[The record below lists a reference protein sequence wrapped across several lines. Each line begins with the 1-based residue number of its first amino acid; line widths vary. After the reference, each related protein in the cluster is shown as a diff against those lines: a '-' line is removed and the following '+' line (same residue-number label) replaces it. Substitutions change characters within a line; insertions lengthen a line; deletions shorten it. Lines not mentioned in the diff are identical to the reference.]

1 MGSALATIA
10 VLAPVGLAAHAILRG
25 DARLASS
32 HAHNRSAFKIRG
44 NVVRPLRPGSMRRLN
59 LKLTNRT
66 NHGLLVT
73 RITVQVKLDTAHRK
87 AGCSRARSYRFIRMR
102 HREYPLHLPAR
113 RTRSLRALGV
123 RRVPRLRM
131 LSLPTNQDACKGA
144 KLRLRYLG
152 RATPRRA
159 SHLP

>member
-1 MGSALATIA
+1 MPRRLPTLTMGSALATIA

-73 RITVQVKLDTAHRK
+73 RITVQVK
-87 AGCSRARSYRFIRMR
+87 
-102 HREYPLHLPAR
+102 
-113 RTRSLRALGV
+113 
-123 RRVPRLRM
+123 
-131 LSLPTNQDACKGA
+131 GA